1 MYQIK
6 GELDLK
12 KTLIILVF
20 IFLFSTYSLSYAK
33 ELSLSGE
40 GAVLLDVDTMD
51 ILYEKNAHMKLYPAS
66 TTKIMTAI
74 LAIELGKMDDIVT
87 IDQEVVN
94 LTDGTHIA
102 LEPGEQLTL
111 EELLNALLIESAND
125 AALAIA
131 KHIAGSID
139 GFSELMN
146 EKAKSI
152 GALNT
157 NFLNPNGL
165 PDENHVTTPY
175 DLGLMAR
182 YAMENDIFRSIV
194 NNYTYTIP
202 VTNKKTEPRYLKS
215 GNKLLYS
222 NAKID
227 VDGVATPI
235 KYDGVNG
242 VKTGYTIA
250 AQQCLVTSYEKDGHK
265 LIAVVLKSN
274 GNNIFSDIHK
284 LLNYGVNNF
293 EKIMTQFANHL
304 MKNHY
309 IIILTG
315 ITKTNSFYI
324 INKNDNEKIVEKII
338 IEEALEAPI
347 SENQVIGKVQY
358 LLKDKVIAETDI
370 ISTMDVN
377 AITEPSLFEKI
388 ISKWYLIVFLL
399 LILIRISVHKAALTL
414 PTLVISA
421 SFGSLATSTKDLAGL

>member
-1 MYQIK
+1 M
-6 GELDLK
+6 K
-12 KTLIILVF
+12 KTLILLVF
-20 IFLFSTYSLSYAK
+20 ILLFSTYSFSYAG

-40 GAVLLDVDTMD
+40 GAVLIDVDTMD
-51 ILYEKNAHMKLYPAS
+51 ILYEKNAHIKLYPAS

-131 KHIAGSID
+131 KHVAGSID
-139 GFSELMN
+139 GFSKLMN

-175 DLGLMAR
+175 DLGLMAK

-222 NAKID
+222 TAKVD

-242 VKTGYTIA
+242 VKTGYTVA
-250 AQQCLVTSYEKDGHK
+250 AQQCLVTSFEKDGHN

-274 GNNIFSDIHK
+274 GNNIYSDIHK

-293 EKIMTQFANHL
+293 EKVQVGFANKFIDNFNVENGL
-304 MKNHY
+304 
-309 IIILTG
+309 IPFVAG

-324 INKNDNEKIVEKII
+324 INKNDNEKIVQRII
-338 IEEALEAPI
+338 IEEPLEAPI
-347 SENQVIGKVQY
+347 SEDQVIGKVQY
-358 LLKDKVIAETDI
+358 LLKDKVIAESHI
-370 ISTMDVN
+370 ISTMEVN
-377 AITEPSLFEKI
+377 KITEPSLLEKL
-388 ISKWYLIVFLL
+388 ISKWYLIVFLM
-399 LILIRISVHKAALTL
+399 LILARISVLSKRKK
-414 PTLVISA
+414 VRRRRRS
-421 SFGSLATSTKDLAGL
+421 SLYRA